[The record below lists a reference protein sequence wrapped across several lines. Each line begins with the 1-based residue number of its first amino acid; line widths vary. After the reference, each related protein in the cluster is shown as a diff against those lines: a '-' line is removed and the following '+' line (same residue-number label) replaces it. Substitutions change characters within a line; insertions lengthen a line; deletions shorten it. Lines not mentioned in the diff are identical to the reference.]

1 MKIAVVGAT
10 GEVGRTMIKVLQERD
25 VRPKEI
31 DFYASARSAGTKVEF
46 RGASHEVKELD
57 KRAMGLGYD
66 YLLFSAGGA
75 VSREYAPLASEAG
88 TVVID
93 NSSAFRMDPAV
104 PLVVPEINSDLLKGY
119 ERGIIANPNCSTIQ
133 MVLAL
138 HLVHERFG
146 IKTIVVST
154 YQAVSGAG
162 KSGIDELNDQM
173 EGKISPKKFIRQ
185 IHLNVVPQ
193 IGALLDSGFT
203 DEEMKLVDETRRILR
218 DPEIS
223 IWPTAIRV
231 PVYYGHSESIFVETR
246 TSFDM
251 SSLAEALDESETVRH
266 TDDMVS
272 PIEIAGSDES
282 HVCRLRSFDDR
293 RFLIWNVADNI
304 RTGAATNAVRILM
317 KHRELNR
324 AG

>member
-1 MKIAVVGAT
+1 M
-10 GEVGRTMIKVLQERD
+10 
-25 VRPKEI
+25 
-31 DFYASARSAGTKVEF
+31 EF

-104 PLVVPEINSDLLKGY
+104 PLVVPEINGDLLKGY

>member
-1 MKIAVVGAT
+1 
-10 GEVGRTMIKVLQERD
+10 
-25 VRPKEI
+25 
-31 DFYASARSAGTKVEF
+31 
-46 RGASHEVKELD
+46 
-57 KRAMGLGYD
+57 
-66 YLLFSAGGA
+66 
-75 VSREYAPLASEAG
+75 
-88 TVVID
+88 
-93 NSSAFRMDPAV
+93 
-104 PLVVPEINSDLLKGY
+104 
-119 ERGIIANPNCSTIQ
+119 

>member
-1 MKIAVVGAT
+1 
-10 GEVGRTMIKVLQERD
+10 MIKVLQERD

-104 PLVVPEINSDLLKGY
+104 PLVVPEINGDLLKGY